1 MSTIH
6 KMIKA
11 NKTPLLL
18 IALALWQV
26 NNLPP
31 SIAAKKQAN
40 SERSH
45 HKKTLSDWNFLT
57 KYGGRSTNELIRDK
71 SFVSLLEAIAPEHN
85 NLVESG
91 SSLVDSAFDRMGGP
105 PDSIKIIENRY
116 VIVSASMNNFAPAKC
131 LLLCDIA
138 GKKGLIAL
146 TDGEEWPS
154 LYLISKQ
161 YDAIADCPQL
171 FQAELNDWL
180 NRERVPLLSR
190 VYVSKKGVGKREEFD
205 KLNSLS
211 KLIERQPD
219 YKLYERRADLLA
231 ESGKLRESIKDYD
244 KVIELC
250 PAENKLTLSRA
261 YAARATALKSD
272 NKLQEALSD
281 LDQAIKLNPCTY
293 EAASYFARRG
303 MIYELLNDNER
314 ALSDFDAAIKA
325 NKGYPGYLQR
335 ALFFHRLNQ
344 NDKAMADL
352 NEELKKCGS
361 YLKPKIL
368 RTKAE
373 ILVCQDKLNE
383 GLQAIDQAIKLE
395 PSSKDALLLEKQI
408 KKRLNS
414 K

>member
-1 MSTIH
+1 MMKSE
-6 KMIKA
+6 
-11 NKTPLLL
+11 KTGLLM
-18 IALALWQV
+18 IALAIWQV
-26 NNLPP
+26 NYLPP
-31 SIAAKKQAN
+31 IEAAKKQT
-40 SERSH
+40 SSQRIHQS
-45 HKKTLSDWNFLT
+45 KTLSDWTFLS
-57 KYGGRSTNELIRDK
+57 KYAGRSTNELLRDK
-71 SFVSLLEAIAPEHN
+71 NFVSLLKAIAPDHS

-91 SSLVDSAFDRMGGP
+91 SSLVDSTFDRMGGA
-105 PDSIKIIENRY
+105 PDSIKLVENRY
-116 VIVSASMNNFAPAKC
+116 AIVSASMNNFAPAKS
-131 LLLCDIA
+131 LLLCDMV

-154 LYLISKQ
+154 LYLLSKQ
-161 YDAIADCPQL
+161 YDALNDCPAL
-171 FQAELNDWL
+171 FQNELNDWL

-190 VYVSKKGVGKREEFD
+190 VYVSKKGIGKREEFD

-211 KLIERQPD
+211 KLLEKQAD

-231 ESGKLRESIKDYD
+231 ESGRLRESIKDYD

-250 PAENKLTLSRA
+250 PADNKLTLSRA
-261 YAARATALKSD
+261 YAARATALKAD

-281 LDQAIKLNPCTY
+281 LDQAIKLNPCSY
-293 EAASYFARRG
+293 EAASYFARRA
-303 MIYELLNDNER
+303 MIHELLNDTER
-314 ALSDFDAAIKA
+314 AHSDFDAAIKA

-352 NEELKKCGS
+352 NEELKRCGS
-361 YLKPKIL
+361 YLKPKVL

-373 ILVCQDKLNE
+373 ILVCQEKLSE
-383 GLQAIDQAIKLE
+383 GLQVIDQAIKLE
-395 PSSKDALLLEKQI
+395 PSSKEAIMLEKQI